1 MKSLHIYREF
11 PTYLINV
18 AWSSLIVQTF
28 FVYRV
33 YSLST
38 NLYAAVLVQV
48 LVLLQFGFSS
58 ANAIKATMILEF
70 RVIVR
75 ECTWLVETWLTV
87 QATVDVVI
95 ATYMC
100 LLLRRRR
107 TGFQKTDSVI
117 NRMALYTISTG
128 LVTSVLSCISLLLV
142 HFSNFLSFHCD
153 NSNAE
158 LIMGGQFAK
167 YGVSLG
173 VLVVGMPL
181 GGFYSITMLAKYV
194 PLISLVIRVT

>member
-1 MKSLHIYREF
+1 
-11 PTYLINV
+11 
-18 AWSSLIVQTF
+18 
-28 FVYRV
+28 
-33 YSLST
+33 
-38 NLYAAVLVQV
+38 VLVQV

-58 ANAIKATMILEF
+58 ANAIKTTMILEF

-128 LVTSVLSCISLLLV
+128 LVTSVLSCISLLL
-142 HFSNFLSFHCD
+142 
-153 NSNAE
+153 
-158 LIMGGQFAK
+158 FAK
-167 YGVSLG
+167 YGVSLS

-181 GGFYSITMLAKYV
+181 GGFYSITMLANLHTRTRLRARLAT
-194 PLISLVIRVT
+194 PSLLELISSSIKKRMWRNAGEERFQTTKINITREVVCDVDINLMNRDTNVRFTAVQNPVSGGT